1 MDAGE
6 SVYDRGGREDR
17 ADSWVDIKF
26 ESALGTCATP
36 FSVVHVLVVLFI
48 MFYVFSWSYD
58 VL

>member
-17 ADSWVDIKF
+17 ADSRVDIKF
-26 ESALGTCATP
+26 ELALGTCATP

-48 MFYVFSWSYD
+48 MF
-58 VL
+58 